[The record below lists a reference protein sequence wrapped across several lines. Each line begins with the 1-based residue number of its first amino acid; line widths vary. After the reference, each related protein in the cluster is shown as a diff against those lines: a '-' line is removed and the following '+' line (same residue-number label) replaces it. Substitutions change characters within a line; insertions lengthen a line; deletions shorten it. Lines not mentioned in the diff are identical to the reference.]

1 MWRGAVR
8 GLMWLGWGG
17 LASLTLLALAG
28 ARLPRPT
35 FEALGLLFGAG
46 VLLNEAPRLFT
57 RAPTSAPLAPALPA
71 WVWLTPAAA
80 AVLAFGHLAVT
91 NQAPRP
97 FVWMRM
103 ADDVLA
109 SVVRSCQRTSHPG
122 HYAAHWR
129 RRR

>member
-1 MWRGAVR
+1 
-8 GLMWLGWGG
+8 
-17 LASLTLLALAG
+17 
-28 ARLPRPT
+28 LPRPT

-97 FVWMRM
+97 FVWTKT
-103 ADDVLA
+103 ADDILI
-109 SVVRSCQRTSHPG
+109 RSCQRTSHPG
-122 HYAAHWR
+122 HYVARWR
-129 RRR
+129 RLR